1 MHVVLNVTMWC
12 LAFRLM
18 AEESQGAKSNNFL
31 SKCYCDINTEIQHV
45 PPNKEMIPMGAS

>member
-1 MHVVLNVTMWC
+1 MWC

-31 SKCYCDINTEIQHV
+31 SKHYCDISTKIQLA
-45 PPNKEMIPMGAS
+45 PPHEEVIPMGAS